1 MKVTFLH
8 LGDVH
13 LGNEQ
18 YGRKERAGDFAD
30 AFHYAVQYAIQ
41 HGVDF
46 VIVAGDLFERSTL
59 DPVTFDQSVSNLAQ
73 LAAAGIPVV
82 AIAGNHDRARYG
94 QEQPWLQSMSRQGY
108 LAYLDAVGPEGIRL
122 TPWSQEEGVG
132 GYVEVRGVRVVGF
145 RYLGAATARIVAEL
159 SEAMRAQWDAD
170 RPYTVAMIHGG
181 MDGVVPNYRAEI
193 TLPQLAPLRGLAD
206 YVALGHIHEHY
217 VREEWV
223 YNPGSL
229 ETWSATEA
237 GLKRGFLR
245 VEVDSSRQPSH
256 RVELVEPPRRPFLR
270 YRLEV
275 EPCRGPA
282 ELLELVRRQLAEWAA
297 AARAEKPVVHLT
309 LRGRLRFDRR
319 ELDMR
324 ALEAE
329 IASAFDPLVVQL
341 RDQTE
346 DTGFG
351 AEAMEEAQGSR
362 VDRSV
367 LELRAMRHLFSN
379 DERRVHR
386 ASAWALLAQELKLGV
401 LSGQAVEEL
410 ADLVRREYPGL
421 VDRGDAPI
429 IAHPSS
435 LITPDP
441 EADSPPTLQPT
452 LFGEVQP

>member
-1 MKVTFLH
+1 MKATFLH

-46 VIVAGDLFERSTL
+46 IIIAGRPLRAL
-59 DPVTFDQSVSNLAQ
+59 HPGPGITFDQSVSGLAQ
-73 LAAAGIPVV
+73 LATAGVPLV

-94 QEQPWLQSMSRQGY
+94 QEQPWLQAMSRQGY

-132 GYVEVRGVRVVGF
+132 GYVELRGVRLVGF
-145 RYLGAATARIVAEL
+145 RYLGAATARVVEELAE
-159 SEAMRAQWDAD
+159 AIRVQWAGD

-181 MDGVVPNYRAEI
+181 MDGVVPNYRAEM
-193 TLPQLAPLRGLAD
+193 TLPQLAPLQGLAD

-229 ETWSATEA
+229 ETWNATEA
-237 GLKRGFLR
+237 GLKRGFLQ
-245 VEVDSSRQPSH
+245 VEVDTSAQPAH
-256 RVELVEPPRRPFLR
+256 RVTLVEPPRRPFLR

-282 ELLELVRRQLAEWAA
+282 ELTELLRRSVAEWAA

-324 ALEAE
+324 ARIGDRLGLRSPGGP
-329 IASAFDPLVVQL
+329 IAGPDGGHGL
-341 RDQTE
+341 RRRRYGGGA
-346 DTGFG
+346 GFQGGPRRVGASGHAPALLQRRATRPPGFGLGPPGPG
-351 AEAMEEAQGSR
+351 AEAGGPLRPGRGRAGRPGAPGVPGIGEPQG
-362 VDRSV
+362 
-367 LELRAMRHLFSN
+367 H
-379 DERRVHR
+379 
-386 ASAWALLAQELKLGV
+386 
-401 LSGQAVEEL
+401 
-410 ADLVRREYPGL
+410 
-421 VDRGDAPI
+421 
-429 IAHPSS
+429 
-435 LITPDP
+435 
-441 EADSPPTLQPT
+441 
-452 LFGEVQP
+452 